1 MFAHMEL
8 VRTHCEGPVGVISLQ
23 RAEKRNA
30 LSAAM
35 VTAISDAMAWMA
47 ANDDVRVVVL
57 RGDGPAFCAG
67 ADLAYLQ
74 QISANTATENLA
86 DSTHLMRMLQSI
98 VDLPKPVIA
107 MVHGPA
113 IAGGCGLATVCDLV
127 VAGRANAQFGYSEVR
142 IGFIPAIVMVYLL
155 RKVGDTQA
163 RRLVL
168 TAENIDADEA
178 LRIGLITH
186 VVDDDVLEATVMEIA
201 TRMAKNS
208 ASALALSKTM
218 LSSLHGMSLHAGL
231 QYAASMNAIARQTED
246 CKQGIAR
253 FLGTTQGPSAS

>member
-1 MFAHMEL
+1 MEL
-8 VRTHCEGPVGVISLQ
+8 VGLSVDGPIGVITLQ
-23 RAEKRNA
+23 RPDKRNA
-30 LSAAM
+30 LSAEM
-35 VTAISDAMAWMA
+35 VSALADAIARVRDDAS
-47 ANDDVRVVVL
+47 VRVVVL

-74 QISANTATENLA
+74 QISRNSPMENLA
-86 DSTHLMRMLQSI
+86 DSTHLMTTMQSI

-127 VAGRANAQFGYSEVR
+127 IAGRERAQFGYSEVR

-168 TAENIDADEA
+168 TAENINAEEA
-178 LRIGLITH
+178 VRIGLITQ
-186 VVDDDVLEATVMEIA
+186 VVDDADLERVTMDTARAI
-201 TRMAKNS
+201 AKNS
-208 ASALALSKTM
+208 ASALALSKAM
-218 LSSLHGMSLHAGL
+218 LSSLHGMSLDAGL
-231 QYAASMNAIARQTED
+231 RYAASMNAIARQTDD
-246 CKQGIAR
+246 CKDGIAR
-253 FLGTTQGPSAS
+253 FLNSSKGSGIT

>member
-1 MFAHMEL
+1 MEL
-8 VRTHCEGPVGVISLQ
+8 VGVSVDGPIGVITLQ
-23 RAEKRNA
+23 RPDKRNA
-30 LSAAM
+30 LSAEM
-35 VTAISDAMAWMA
+35 VTALADAIARVR
-47 ANDDVRVVVL
+47 DDASVRVVVL

-74 QISANTATENLA
+74 QISQNSPMENLA
-86 DSTHLMRMLQSI
+86 DSTHLMTTLQSI

-127 VAGRANAQFGYSEVR
+127 IAGREHAQFGYSEVR

-168 TAENIDADEA
+168 TAELISASEA
-178 LRIGLITH
+178 ARIGLITQ
-186 VVDDDVLEATVMEIA
+186 VVDDADLERVTMDTARTI
-201 TRMAKNS
+201 AKNS
-208 ASALALSKTM
+208 ASAIALSKAM
-218 LSSLHGMSLHAGL
+218 LSSLHGMSLDAGL
-231 QYAASMNAIARQTED
+231 RYAASMNAIARQTED
-246 CKQGIAR
+246 CKLGIAR
-253 FLGTTQGPSAS
+253 FLHSSKGSETT

>member
-1 MFAHMEL
+1 MEL
-8 VRTHCEGPVGVISLQ
+8 VGTHCEGPVGIVTLQ
-23 RAEKRNA
+23 RADKRNA
-30 LSAAM
+30 LSAHM
-35 VTAISDAMAWMA
+35 VTAIAEAMARMA
-47 ANDDVRVVVL
+47 ADDAVRVVVL

-74 QISANTATENLA
+74 QITENSPMENLA
-86 DSTHLMRMLQSI
+86 DSTHLMQMLQSI

-127 VAGRANAQFGYSEVR
+127 VAGREHAQFGYSEVR

-168 TAENIDADEA
+168 TAENISAEEA
-178 LRIGLITH
+178 LRIGLVTH
-186 VVDDDVLEATVMEIA
+186 VVDDGILEQTVMDIA
-201 TRMAKNS
+201 VKMAKNS

-231 QYAASMNAIARQTED
+231 QYAASMNAIARQTDD

-253 FLGTTQGPSAS
+253 FLGSTQGPTAS

>member
-1 MFAHMEL
+1 MEL
-8 VRTHCEGPVGVISLQ
+8 VGVSIDGPIGIITLQ
-23 RAEKRNA
+23 RPDKRNA
-30 LSAAM
+30 LSAEM
-35 VTAISDAMAWMA
+35 VTAISDALTRLRDDA
-47 ANDDVRVVVL
+47 AVRVIVL

-74 QISANTATENLA
+74 QISQNSPMENLA
-86 DSTHLMRMLQSI
+86 DSTHLMSMLQSI

-127 VAGRANAQFGYSEVR
+127 IAGRDKAQFGYSEVR

-168 TAENIDADEA
+168 TAENISADEA
-178 LRIGLITH
+178 LRIGLITQ
-186 VVDDDVLEATVMEIA
+186 VVDDADLERTAMDAARAIA
-201 TRMAKNS
+201 KHS
-208 ASALALSKTM
+208 ASALALSKAM
-218 LSSLHGMSLHAGL
+218 LSSLHGMSLDAGL
-231 QYAASMNAIARQTED
+231 RYATSMNAIARQTED
-246 CKQGIAR
+246 CKEGIAR
-253 FLGTTQGPSAS
+253 FLGSTKGPVST